1 MRKFTHKKI
10 ITMTREQ
17 IRMVED
23 EWYDKFNKN
32 YNINTN
38 KVG

>member
-1 MRKFTHKKI
+1 
-10 ITMTREQ
+10 MTREQ

-23 EWYDKFNKN
+23 EWYSRFNKN

-38 KVG
+38 TVG

>member
-1 MRKFTHKKI
+1 
-10 ITMTREQ
+10 MTREQ

-32 YNINTN
+32 YNVNTN
-38 KVG
+38 RVR